1 MFTTLLET
9 LHVSGIFTVFVD
21 TSSASTFD
29 WSPIQGILGG
39 LVFPNWCYRSLL
51 KIFRLLLTRDGKRDD

>member
-1 MFTTLLET
+1 MYTTLLET

-29 WSPIQGILGG
+29 WSPIQGILGE
-39 LVFPNWCYRSLL
+39 LVIANWCYRSL
-51 KIFRLLLTRDGKRDD
+51 

>member
-1 MFTTLLET
+1 MYTTLMET

-29 WSPIQGILGG
+29 WSPIQGILGE
-39 LVFPNWCYRSLL
+39 LVIANWCYRSL
-51 KIFRLLLTRDGKRDD
+51 